1 MYVAFLPEE
10 ANKLPPRRLWD
21 HAIDIKPGHEPPYE
35 KNRPLSLKEL
45 LVVRKWLDDN
55 LGKGFICE
63 SRSRSAAPLLLAAK
77 PGGGVRICQDYR
89 GLNNVTIKNRYPLPL
104 IRETLDAL
112 CDAKVYTKLDIIA
125 AFNKLRIAEGHE
137 WKTAFITRFSLYE
150 SLNYINYTL
159 HDLLDRICTAYLD
172 DVLVY
177 LKNKK
182 EHREYVRTVVRR
194 LLDAGLQ
201 IDINKYLLTEILTD
215 HKNLEYFTT
224 TKFNFQIIYRPG
236 ARAIRPDALSRKLGD
251 RPDMA
256 NQSDDRLKNRH
267 RTLLPPERF
276 DPAALHDMM
285 ADSDLRAAPIELITP
300 AHGEPIDDVTTRA
313 YKRNDVAQQLIAA
326 IQDPTVI
333 RWPKNLRKQVR
344 VPMIDCRVYNGK
356 LFYRDRL
363 YAPADDEL
371 RSQIVYR
378 AHSSGPAGHP
388 GRVKT
393 LDLIT
398 RTWWWPGM
406 SRDIEQYVKACD
418 LCVRSKASRLAPQG
432 FLQPLPLPHRAW
444 SDVSVDYITPLPK
457 STWYSR
463 TYQHLLVVVC
473 RLTKMRHLIP
483 VTSLNANE
491 LADAFVSRVYCLHGC
506 PDNIVSDRGTQF
518 VSEFWTQL
526 SQRLGVTLKHLSS
539 FYPET
544 DGQTERVNS
553 SIEAYLRAFINFH

>member
-1 MYVAFLPEE
+1 MEEWRPELQG
-10 ANKLPPRRLWD
+10 AD
-21 HAIDIKPGHEPPYE
+21 
-35 KNRPLSLKEL
+35 LS
-45 LVVRKWLDDN
+45 
-55 LGKGFICE
+55 
-63 SRSRSAAPLLLAAK
+63 
-77 PGGGVRICQDYR
+77 
-89 GLNNVTIKNRYPLPL
+89 
-104 IRETLDAL
+104 
-112 CDAKVYTKLDIIA
+112 
-125 AFNKLRIAEGHE
+125 
-137 WKTAFITRFSLYE
+137 
-150 SLNYINYTL
+150 
-159 HDLLDRICTAYLD
+159 
-172 DVLVY
+172 
-177 LKNKK
+177 
-182 EHREYVRTVVRR
+182 
-194 LLDAGLQ
+194 
-201 IDINKYLLTEILTD
+201 TEILTD

-224 TKFNFQIIYRPG
+224 TKVLSQRQIIYRPG

-256 NQSDDRLKNRH
+256 DQSDDRLKNRH

-276 DPAALHDMM
+276 DPEALHDMM

-300 AHGEPIDDVTTRA
+300 AHSEPIDDVTTRA
-313 YKRNDVAQQLIAA
+313 YERNDVAQQLIAA
-326 IQDPTVI
+326 IQDPTAM

-344 VPMIDCRVYNGK
+344 VPMIDCRVHNSK

-432 FLQPLPLPHRAW
+432 FLQPLPLPYRAW

-463 TYQHLLVVVC
+463 IYQHLLVVVC

-483 VTSLNANE
+483 VTSLNADE
-491 LADAFVSRVYCLHGC
+491 LADTFVSRVYCLHGC

-526 SQRLGVTLKHLSS
+526 SQRLGVTLKHSSS
-539 FYPET
+539 FHPET
-544 DGQTERVNS
+544 NSQTERVNS
-553 SIEAYLRAFINFH
+553 SIEAYLRAFMNFHQDDWVQWLPLAEFAMNNVISETTGVSPFFANYGYNPQLGIEPSKPAPPNLSMAQKQQFYRANAVADRFERIITQLKALLLLLLLFH

>member
-1 MYVAFLPEE
+1 
-10 ANKLPPRRLWD
+10 
-21 HAIDIKPGHEPPYE
+21 
-35 KNRPLSLKEL
+35 
-45 LVVRKWLDDN
+45 
-55 LGKGFICE
+55 
-63 SRSRSAAPLLLAAK
+63 
-77 PGGGVRICQDYR
+77 
-89 GLNNVTIKNRYPLPL
+89 
-104 IRETLDAL
+104 
-112 CDAKVYTKLDIIA
+112 
-125 AFNKLRIAEGHE
+125 
-137 WKTAFITRFSLYE
+137 
-150 SLNYINYTL
+150 
-159 HDLLDRICTAYLD
+159 
-172 DVLVY
+172 
-177 LKNKK
+177 
-182 EHREYVRTVVRR
+182 
-194 LLDAGLQ
+194 
-201 IDINKYLLTEILTD
+201 
-215 HKNLEYFTT
+215 
-224 TKFNFQIIYRPG
+224 
-236 ARAIRPDALSRKLGD
+236 
-251 RPDMA
+251 MA

-418 LCVRSKASRLAPQG
+418 LCVRSKASRLAPPG
-432 FLQPLPLPHRAW
+432 IPTTLATT
-444 SDVSVDYITPLPK
+444 TP
-457 STWYSR
+457 R